1 MRSSPSYPLT
11 PDILVRPLAIRR
23 AQIVQYPTARLHLA
37 GQRVVLGMGG
47 SIVAGVGIGWAGW
60 LKWLVGGSES
70 VIGFLGV
77 DVGTAMGAGVLV
89 ALLGLRWGVGHWEKA
104 KQRWWEDW
112 HRVVNGLERDLKVRP
127 T

>member
-1 MRSSPSYPLT
+1 MRSSSSYPLT
-11 PDILVRPLAIRR
+11 PDTLAGPLAIRR

-37 GQRVVLGMGG
+37 GQRVVLGLGG
-47 SIVAGVGIGWAGW
+47 SIVTGVGIGWAGW
-60 LKWLVGGSES
+60 LQWLAGGSES

-77 DVGTAMGAGVLV
+77 DVGTAMGAGALV
-89 ALLGLRWGVGHWEKA
+89 VLLGVRWGVGHWAKA